1 MRAKQQL
8 WVLLLTFL
16 VLTCGLLAAQD
27 DAALIREDHVAMEF
41 VGQVINSGAS
51 SNQFGYLSNIEGL
64 DPNSIFSSATQNE
77 TTAKFT
83 FFTEATSVRVVSSGP
98 LRIVNR
104 VGTTTIYFNTS
115 PAGDF
120 NNPGS
125 FQLGT
130 PIQVSK
136 YRQQVVFNTI
146 TSSFTTVHT
155 NRITSNTPFSLRG
168 HTRRLGAV
176 GLSFRT
182 SYFGYIDPA
191 GGTPSGWFGGY
202 ATGVD
207 RED

>member
-1 MRAKQQL
+1 M
-8 WVLLLTFL
+8 
-16 VLTCGLLAAQD
+16 
-27 DAALIREDHVAMEF
+27 
-41 VGQVINSGAS
+41 
-51 SNQFGYLSNIEGL
+51 
-64 DPNSIFSSATQNE
+64 
-77 TTAKFT
+77 
-83 FFTEATSVRVVSSGP
+83 RVVSSGP